1 MSTENSAILISGKI
15 THVGAKEQ
23 KTEKLTVQKVW
34 IETMEKYPQTLEI
47 QFNNK
52 DFNGRV
58 NDTGVFHIKLR
69 GRSWTNANN
78 ETKVFN
84 TLECIKDSVDQL

>member
-23 KTEKLTVQKVW
+23 KTDKLAVQKVW
-34 IETMEKYPQTLEI
+34 VQTLEKFPQTLEI
-47 QFNNK
+47 QLNNK
-52 DFNGRV
+52 DFTGLV
-58 NDTGVFHIKLR
+58 GDTGVFSINLR
-69 GRSWTNANN
+69 GRAWTNSNN

-84 TLECIKDSVDQL
+84 TLECWKFDID

>member
-23 KTEKLTVQKVW
+23 KSEKLSVQKVW
-34 IETMEKYPQTLEI
+34 IETMDKYPQTLEI
-47 QFNNK
+47 QLNNK
-52 DFNGRV
+52 DFTGLV
-58 NDTGVFHIKLR
+58 GDTGVFHINLR
-69 GRSWTNANN
+69 GRAWTNLNN

-84 TLECIKDSVDQL
+84 TLECWKWDID

>member
-15 THVGAKEQ
+15 TYVGAKEQ
-23 KTEKLTVQKVW
+23 KSEKLTVQKVW
-34 IETMEKYPQTLEI
+34 IETMDKYPQTIEI

-52 DFNGRV
+52 DFNGLV
-58 NDTGVFHIKLR
+58 GDTGVFSINLR
-69 GRSWTNANN
+69 GRSWTNSNN

-84 TLECIKDSVDQL
+84 TLECWKFDID

>member
-34 IETMEKYPQTLEI
+34 IETLDKYPQTLEI

-58 NDTGVFHIKLR
+58 DDTGVFHIKLR
-69 GRSWTNANN
+69 GRAWTNSNN

-84 TLECIKDSVDQL
+84 TLECWRWDID